1 MEIMHDLGA
10 WGRPW
15 EDHGIIGTRIRIMCT
30 TDMIDGWKRRFK
42 DQCNISIIPWLSCH
56 MNLTPIIQG
65 LDGNEITYISPRR

>member
-1 MEIMHDLGA
+1 
-10 WGRPW
+10 
-15 EDHGIIGTRIRIMCT
+15 MCT

-42 DQCNISIIPWLSCH
+42 GQCNISIIPWLSCH